1 VEKLCDA
8 TAFMPRQPVS
18 KAGGKPYPDAARR
31 YHHAARWEIYDPRRH
46 SPRIIEM
53 SELLFDFH
61 AVHPST
67 WAYLASLLA
76 IALFFK
82 FSRIWS
88 LRNVDL
94 LLIIAL
100 APGLLMVNYGREPRQ
115 ADSATQATGN
125 RADDAKK
132 SGKPGSDARTPLAPA
147 KDKGDDIQ
155 RSAPIPPPP
164 RELATDEPSS
174 RVNGH
179 AVPAA
184 TKSPGDTPAP
194 VAMVKRS
201 PGMELAG
208 FIWLFSAG
216 GLLLLRLLLD
226 PTMVRRPLLEP
237 NLSAGGLIFLGCS
250 VLVFL
255 IANVAVGIVSPDEL
269 VGPRGAEQLMSRAEP
284 GDTSPGPND
293 GGPGLSLLYLLP
305 RVTTVVFV
313 DRDEELPHEKRI
325 DLMRE
330 LAAKMVSIA
339 AQLAIVAGI
348 IVIGYWHFDNIKTGV
363 GVAALYLLLPY
374 SSLMSGHAEHVVPG
388 ALLVWGVAFY
398 RRPIVAG
405 ILLGLAMGISYYPLF
420 LLPLWI
426 SFYWERGVVRFLCG
440 VVGILLVL
448 TTVLYFTSADWTTFG
463 TQMQQM
469 LGFWWPKSEGLKGV
483 WDKDFGWDPVY
494 RIPILTA
501 FVALATSL
509 ALWPTPKN
517 LGTLMSCTAAVMLG
531 TQFWHGFGGGLY
543 GAWYLPLGLLTIF
556 RPNLEDRVA
565 LAVLGEGWFPRRRE
579 PLPTIDQDA

>member
-1 VEKLCDA
+1 M
-8 TAFMPRQPVS
+8 T
-18 KAGGKPYPDAARR
+18 
-31 YHHAARWEIYDPRRH
+31 
-46 SPRIIEM
+46 
-53 SELLFDFH
+53 ELLFDYH

-67 WAYLASLLA
+67 WAYLSSLLT

-82 FSRIWS
+82 FSRVWS

-94 LLIIAL
+94 LLVIAL
-100 APGLLMVNYGREPRQ
+100 APGLLMVNFGREIRPTVAQ
-115 ADSATQATGN
+115 AAEKNTDKNTDKSA
-125 RADDAKK
+125 DKK
-132 SGKPGSDARTPLAPA
+132 STESEKKGSFGSDPRAKEAP
-147 KDKGDDIQ
+147 
-155 RSAPIPPPP
+155 APIPLTP
-164 RELATDEPSS
+164 RDEPGTAPRKEAVP

-184 TKSPGDTPAP
+184 TKSPGQSTAAAP
-194 VAMVKRS
+194 QPRS
-201 PGMELAG
+201 TGMELGG
-208 FIWLFSAG
+208 FIWLFAAG
-216 GLLLLRLLLD
+216 GLLLIRLLLD

-255 IANVAVGIVSPDEL
+255 IVNVAVGVVNPAEL
-269 VGPRGAEQLMSRAEP
+269 AGPRAAEQLLLREGGEAAP
-284 GDTSPGPND
+284 QLDD
-293 GGPGLSLLYLLP
+293 AGPGLSLLYLLP

-313 DRDEELPHEKRI
+313 DRDQELDSEERA

-363 GVAALYLLLPY
+363 GVATLYLLLPY
-374 SSLMSGHAEHVVPG
+374 SALMAGHAQHVVPG
-388 ALLVWGVAFY
+388 ALLVWAVAFY

-405 ILLGLAMGISYYPLF
+405 ILLGLTMGIAYYPFF

-426 SFYWERGVVRFLCG
+426 SFYWERGVVRFLSG
-440 VVGILLVL
+440 VIGILLVL
-448 TTVLYFTSADWTTFG
+448 VTVLFFTSPDWTSFG
-463 TQMQQM
+463 VQMTQMF
-469 LGFWWPKSEGLKGV
+469 GFWWPKSEGLQGV
-483 WDKDFGWDPVY
+483 WDAGFGWDPVY

-531 TQFWHGFGGGLY
+531 TQFWHGFGGGLF

-565 LAVLGEGWFPRRRE
+565 VAVLGEGWFPRRRE
-579 PLPTIDQDA
+579 PLPIDQD